1 MIKLNLNIA
10 ILLLGCA
17 LPALGQAPPV
27 LEWGSLPEALAD
39 AATTKRPTLV
49 YVHAA
54 WCAPCRRLERETFA
68 DPAVAARLG
77 RFARAKLT
85 FDDYDRT
92 HRLGD
97 YRLSEAAWAARLG
110 AETTPALI
118 VLAPDGSFL
127 TRQIGFLP
135 PAGLLAILDA
145 ALTTTTTTDAGIP
158 R

>member
-1 MIKLNLNIA
+1 M
-10 ILLLGCA
+10 
-17 LPALGQAPPV
+17 
-27 LEWGSLPEALAD
+27 PEALAD
-39 AATTKRPTLV
+39 ASASKRPALV

-77 RFARAKLT
+77 RFARTKLT

-92 HRLGD
+92 HRLGA
-97 YRLSEAAWAARLG
+97 YRLSEAAWAAHLG

-118 VLAPDGSFL
+118 VLAPDGSIL
-127 TRQIGFLP
+127 ARQTGFLP
-135 PAGLLAILDA
+135 PAGLLPILDA
-145 ALTTTTTTDAGIP
+145 ALTTTTDATIP